1 MTVRCGSSWQT
12 LRLSRFPFI
21 CFTPHVAHSPRSCVS
36 SWILRRA
43 ACEGVLVS
51 SARFAF
57 HIVRVRTAWRMSGCS
72 ATKAVKAT
80 PRRTFAPQQKR
91 PLFDHLVGAGEQRRR
106 NFDADR
112 LGGLE
117 VEDEIKLRR
126 LFDWDFARLGPAQ
139 YLV

>member
-1 MTVRCGSSWQT
+1 
-12 LRLSRFPFI
+12 
-21 CFTPHVAHSPRSCVS
+21 
-36 SWILRRA
+36 
-43 ACEGVLVS
+43 
-51 SARFAF
+51 
-57 HIVRVRTAWRMSGCS
+57 MSGCS

-139 YLV
+139 YLVHQLGGPPEQVRKIGPIEDEAACLGCLSKAG